1 MLTLNLPK
9 PKKQHRKT
17 QNPYTRLLLGIELF
31 FAAFFILLVYL
42 VFIVNP
48 SQNKQTKIGSTYMT
62 MNNSFYPVLN
72 EQIANYIDNRHGR
85 LYNRDPA
92 LIVDKQVQELN
103 SFINQGVNA
112 IIINPVDGNSIKIQE
127 ALHKA
132 KTRGIKVIV
141 VDSQMKSDRYV
152 DCTILSDNYR
162 AGQLCAE
169 HLLRS
174 RKSATILLLEHYS
187 AYSANNRIQG
197 FTDTLKKSPNHRNFN
212 VIGKINTYGQ
222 SEITLPLVEKALK
235 SGVKF
240 NTIMALND
248 QAAVGALAAIDEVG
262 VKRQIDVYSVDGS
275 ENMKK
280 LLGVNHNAIASSA
293 QTPINMGKT
302 AVRVAYKLIA
312 GKRVPKKIILP
323 VYLITNK
330 NINHYNVLGW
340 Q

>member
-1 MLTLNLPK
+1 MNLPE

-17 QNPYTRLLLGIELF
+17 SGPYIQLLLGTELF

-42 VFIVNP
+42 VFIINP

-72 EQIANYIDNRHGR
+72 EQIANYVDNHHGR

-92 LIVDKQVQELN
+92 LIVNKQVQELN
-103 SFINQGVNA
+103 SFINEGVNA

-132 KTRGIKVIV
+132 KNKGIKVIV

-152 DCTILSDNYR
+152 DCTILSNNYR
-162 AGQLCAE
+162 AGQLCAK
-169 HLLRS
+169 HLLKN
-174 RKSATILLLEHYS
+174 RKRASILLLEHYS

-197 FTDTLKKSPNHRNFN
+197 FTDTLKKAPRHKSYRI
-212 VIGKINTYGQ
+212 IGKINTYGQ
-222 SEITLPLVEKALK
+222 SEITLPLVERALK
-235 SGVKF
+235 SGPKF
-240 NTIMALND
+240 DTIMALND

-280 LLGVNHNAIASSA
+280 LLGVNHNAVASSA
-293 QTPINMGKT
+293 QTPINMGKE
-302 AVRVAYKLIA
+302 AVKVAYKLIA
-312 GKRVPKKIILP
+312 GKKVPKKVILP

-330 NINHYNVLGW
+330 NINQYNVLGW